1 MQKIIYLLEFVSGTI
16 FSSLSV
22 IAQPSPNLLFIMA
35 DQYRGD
41 ALGCI
46 GKEPVKT
53 PCLDNLASKGILFTN
68 AISSY
73 PVSSPARA
81 MLMSGLYPPH
91 NKVTSNCNSQTAPY
105 GVELPQD
112 VYCWSDVLKNMNY
125 RTGYIGKWHLDSP
138 YKPYVNTYNNQGKV
152 AWNEW
157 CSPERRHGFEHW
169 IAYGTYDNHLKPMYW
184 NTTTPRDSFY
194 YVNQWGPAYEAD
206 RAIEYIQKQKESK
219 TAFCFSRFNEPSAYR
234 LRISAR
240 QIQGYV

>member
-1 MQKIIYLLEFVSGTI
+1 
-16 FSSLSV
+16 
-22 IAQPSPNLLFIMA
+22 MA
-35 DQYRGD
+35 FG
-41 ALGCI
+41 
-46 GKEPVKT
+46 
-53 PCLDNLASKGILFTN
+53 F
-68 AISSY
+68 
-73 PVSSPARA
+73 
-81 MLMSGLYPPH
+81 
-91 NKVTSNCNSQTAPY
+91 
-105 GVELPQD
+105 
-112 VYCWSDVLKNMNY
+112 
-125 RTGYIGKWHLDSP
+125 P

-194 YVNQWGPAYEAD
+194 YVNQWGLLMKQ
-206 RAIEYIQKQKESK
+206 IEPSNIFKNKREQ